1 VAAAA
6 PVVERIHALSA
17 GRARCGRVR
26 SARMGLKGIGR
37 FMMGV
42 AIGAVIALIVARK
55 TVGEGREVFNLQRGP
70 TMLAMVIGALG
81 GGLTLSLADKNS
93 KAAAIVASITALALA
108 FVVLVIDT
116 NAANVL

>member
-1 VAAAA
+1 
-6 PVVERIHALSA
+6 
-17 GRARCGRVR
+17 
-26 SARMGLKGIGR
+26 MGLKGIGR

-81 GGLTLSLADKNS
+81 GGLTLSLAGQELEGSGDRGEHHG
-93 KAAAIVASITALALA
+93 AGAGLRRAGDRHQRGQRTV
-108 FVVLVIDT
+108 T
-116 NAANVL
+116 N